1 MHHVAHCLRGRW
13 REPLSVVSIMLFLNS
28 VRFTPGV
35 RSAVAV
41 AVSWALLPSAEVRAA
56 DLLAPPEL
64 QTVFVSASRMPQL
77 LKSAP
82 IGASV
87 ITSEQIARSGVSDAN
102 EAIRRLGGVAGKT
115 DLAGGREYTLD
126 LRGYGDTAS
135 ANTVVMVD
143 GIRVSENEQASARLS
158 SIPVDDIDRIEIVRG
173 GASVMWG
180 EGATGGVINVIL
192 KRQPLKG
199 TTARLQGSV
208 ASFRGKEVAAS
219 AAHQSGILVVDG
231 SAKSIRSDGYRDR
244 NRFEQD
250 VRGFGLQWT
259 TEAWSQRLRVQ
270 QESQFSELPGSLTF
284 AQWRGNPRQA
294 SKPSD
299 FAGTDETRLSS
310 NTELRLKAWTAQL
323 DLSSRSRD
331 TDFSGNYQKSVLSQ
345 QATPKLSHEATW
357 SGLTTNTI
365 VGFDL
370 QRWTLDAHS
379 PGWAD
384 HGWQSNKAFFAHSDW
399 AFDTLTRLA
408 FGWRAERV
416 NKKERSEFPGYDRR
430 DTLKAA
436 EFGVSQAFAKEWTVY
451 GRLAQSYRLPNF
463 DENSNTPGG
472 QPLLPQRGRDKEVGL
487 RWSAGAQAL
496 SARYFRQDNV
506 DEIMYLQ
513 PVPPA
518 LFGPNANVDP
528 TRRQGVEL
536 EGRWSMSSA
545 LEWRLNWQRLSAKY
559 RAGPHVGREQVLV
572 APQTATVRMAYRINE
587 RQTIDAGVQYLGAMR
602 FGDDEANQCDRK
614 IPESTLLDAR
624 YAWSNKT
631 WTVAVSGT
639 NLADQDSYNY
649 AYKCATGGLYPEPG
663 RAFKLTLARQF

>member
-1 MHHVAHCLRGRW
+1 
-13 REPLSVVSIMLFLNS
+13 MLFLNS
-28 VRFTPGV
+28 VRLAPGV

-41 AVSWALLPSAEVRAA
+41 AVSWALLPTAEVHAA
-56 DLLAPPEL
+56 DLQAPPEL

-87 ITSEQIARSGVSDAN
+87 ISSEQIARSGVSDAN

-143 GIRVSENEQASARLS
+143 GIRVSENELIAARLS
-158 SIPVDDIDRIEIVRG
+158 SIPVDAIDRIEIVRG
-173 GASVMWG
+173 GNSVMWG

-192 KRQPLKG
+192 KRQASVG
-199 TTARLQGSV
+199 TSAKLQGAV
-208 ASFRGKEVAAS
+208 TSFRGKEVQVS
-219 AAHQSGILVVDG
+219 AAHQSGIFSVDG
-231 SAKSIRSDGYRDR
+231 SAQSIRSDGYRDR

-270 QESQFSELPGSLTF
+270 QESQFAQLPGALTF
-284 AQWRGNPRQA
+284 AQWRANPRQA

-299 FAGTDETRLSS
+299 FGETDETRLSS
-310 NTELRLKAWTAQL
+310 NTEFKFKAWTAQL

-331 TDFSGNYQKSVLSQ
+331 TDSTYSGNTYETSVLSQ
-345 QATPKLSHEATW
+345 QATPKLSHEAKW

-370 QRWTLDAHS
+370 QRWTLDAHN
-379 PGWAD
+379 PFADD

-399 AFDTLTRLA
+399 AFDSLTRLA

-416 NKKERSEFPGYDRR
+416 NKKERSVSGAYDRR
-430 DTLKAA
+430 DSLKAA
-436 EFGVSQAFAKEWTVY
+436 ELGVSQELAKDWTVY
-451 GRLAQSYRLPNF
+451 GRWAQSYRLPNF
-463 DENSNTPGG
+463 DENGNTPGG
-472 QPLLPQRGRDKEVGL
+472 QPLRPQRGRDKELGL
-487 RWSAGAQAL
+487 RWSAGANAF
-496 SARYFRQDNV
+496 SVRYFRQDNV
-506 DEIMYLQ
+506 DEITY
-513 PVPPA
+513 VP
-518 LFGPNANVDP
+518 FTFFNENVDP
-528 TRRQGVEL
+528 TRRQGVEM

-545 LEWRLNWQRLSAKY
+545 LEWRLNWQSLSAKY
-559 RAGPHVGREQVLV
+559 RAGPNAGKEQVLV
-572 APQTATVRMAYRINE
+572 APQTATLRLAYRINE
-587 RQTIDAGVQYLGAMR
+587 RQTLDTGVQYLGAMR
-602 FGDDEANQCDRK
+602 FNDDGANQCARK
-614 IPESTLLDAR
+614 IPESALMDAR
-624 YAWSNKT
+624 YAWSDKT
-631 WTVAVSGT
+631 WTVALSGT
-639 NLADQDSYNY
+639 NLADQHSFNY
-649 AYKCATGGLYPEPG
+649 AYSCATGSLYPEPG

>member
-1 MHHVAHCLRGRW
+1 M
-13 REPLSVVSIMLFLNS
+13 LSLNS
-28 VRFTPGV
+28 VRLAPGV

-41 AVSWALLPSAEVRAA
+41 AVSWVLLPGAEVHAA
-56 DLLAPPEL
+56 EVPALPEL

-102 EAIRRLGGVAGKT
+102 EAIRRLGGVPGKT

-143 GIRVSENEQASARLS
+143 GIRVSENELVTARLS
-158 SIPVDDIDRIEIVRG
+158 SIPVDEIDRIEIVRG

-180 EGATGGVINVIL
+180 EGATGGVINVIR
-192 KRQPLKG
+192 KRQASAG
-199 TTARLQGSV
+199 NRARLEGSV
-208 ASFRGKEVAAS
+208 ASFRGKEVVAS

-231 SAKSIRSDGYRDR
+231 AAKSIRSDGYRDR

-270 QESQFSELPGSLTF
+270 QESQFAQLPGTLTF
-284 AQWRGNPRQA
+284 AQWRSNPRQA
-294 SKPSD
+294 GKPSD
-299 FAGTDETRLSS
+299 FGGTDETRLSS
-310 NTELRLKAWTAQL
+310 HTEFRFKAWTAQL

-331 TDFSGNYQKSVLSQ
+331 TDSTYSGATYERSVLSQ
-345 QATPKLSHEATW
+345 QATPKLSHEVKW

-379 PGWAD
+379 PGWDD

-408 FGWRAERV
+408 FGWRTERV
-416 NKKERSEFPGYDRR
+416 NKKQRADSTAYDRR
-430 DTLKAA
+430 DSLKAA
-436 EFGVSQAFAKEWTVY
+436 ELGVSQELAKDWAVY
-451 GRLAQSYRLPNF
+451 GRWAQSYRLPNF
-463 DENSNTPGG
+463 DENGSTPGG
-472 QPLLPQRGRDKEVGL
+472 QPLRPQRGRDQELGL
-487 RWSAGAQAL
+487 RWSAGANAF

-506 DEIMYLQ
+506 DEIMF
-513 PVPPA
+513 VP
-518 LFGPNANVDP
+518 FTFFNENVDP
-528 TRRQGVEL
+528 TRRQGVEV

-545 LEWRLNWQRLSAKY
+545 LEWRLSWQRLSAKY
-559 RAGPHVGREQVLV
+559 RSGPNAGREQVLV
-572 APQTATVRMAYRINE
+572 APQTATVRLAYRISE
-587 RQTIDAGVQYLGAMR
+587 RQTIDAGIQYLGSMR
-602 FGDDEANQCDRK
+602 FGDDVANQCDRK
-614 IPESTLLDAR
+614 IPESALLDAR
-624 YAWSNKT
+624 YAWSDKT

>member
-13 REPLSVVSIMLFLNS
+13 REPLSVVSIMLLLNS
-28 VRFTPGV
+28 VRLAPGV

-41 AVSWALLPSAEVRAA
+41 AVSWVLLPGSEVHAAEV
-56 DLLAPPEL
+56 LASPEL

-102 EAIRRLGGVAGKT
+102 EAIRRLGGVPGKT
-115 DLAGGREYTLD
+115 DLTGGREYTLD

-143 GIRVSENEQASARLS
+143 GIRVSENELTAARLS
-158 SIPVDDIDRIEIVRG
+158 AIPVEAIDRIEIVRG

-192 KRQPLKG
+192 KRQASVG
-199 TTARLQGSV
+199 TSARLQGAV
-208 ASFRGKEVAAS
+208 ASFRGKEVQVS
-219 AAHQSGILVVDG
+219 AAHQSGILSVDG
-231 SAKSIRSDGYRDR
+231 SAQSIRSDGYRDR

-270 QESQFSELPGSLTF
+270 KESQFAQFPGSLTF
-284 AQWRGNPRQA
+284 AQWRDNPRRA
-294 SKPSD
+294 GKPSD
-299 FAGTDETRLSS
+299 FGGTDETRLSS
-310 NTELRLKAWTAQL
+310 KTEFKFKAWTAQL

-331 TDFSGNYQKSVLSQ
+331 TDSTYSGTTYERSVLSQ
-345 QATPKLSHEATW
+345 QATPKLSHEAKW

-370 QRWTLDAHS
+370 QRWTLDAHN
-379 PGWAD
+379 PFADD
-384 HGWQSNKAFFAHSDW
+384 HGWQSNKAIFAHSDW
-399 AFDTLTRLA
+399 AFDSLTRLA

-416 NKKERSEFPGYDRR
+416 NKKERSDATAYDRR
-430 DTLKAA
+430 DSLKAA
-436 EFGVSQAFAKEWTVY
+436 ELGVSQALAKDWTVY
-451 GRLAQSYRLPNF
+451 GRWAQSYRLPNF
-463 DENSNTPGG
+463 DENGNTSGG
-472 QPLLPQRGRDKEVGL
+472 QPLRPQRGRDKELGL
-487 RWSAGAQAL
+487 RWSAGANAF

-506 DEIMYLQ
+506 DEIMF
-513 PVPPA
+513 VP
-518 LFGPNANVDP
+518 FTFFNENVDP
-528 TRRQGVEL
+528 TRRQGIEL
-536 EGRWSMSSA
+536 EGRWSMSST

-559 RAGPHVGREQVLV
+559 RAGPNAGKEQVLV
-572 APQTATVRMAYRINE
+572 APQTATLRLAYRINE

-602 FGDDEANQCDRK
+602 FGNDVANQCGRK
-614 IPESTLLDAR
+614 IPESALLDAR
-624 YAWSNKT
+624 YAWSDKT

-639 NLADQDSYNY
+639 NLADEHSYNY
-649 AYKCATGGLYPEPG
+649 AYNCATGSLYPEPG